1 MTTLILPILIPLLTA
16 MALAMLNGHY
26 RLEKTVAVASV
37 LGLVGYVFWLLFH
50 VDANGI
56 QSVVLGGWSAPFGIV
71 FIADRLACIMLCLA
85 SGVGAVAL
93 LYSLFTVTEKQ
104 QKYFFFPLFNI
115 LLAGVNWAFITGDLF
130 NLFVSYEVML
140 LGSYGM
146 MMVGASKAQLRQ
158 TMKYIAINVLGGTFF
173 VVGLGFIYATV
184 GSLNMAELSQRTAA
198 LTGDQA
204 KLFSAVTTVML
215 VVFALKTAAFPL
227 FFWLPDSYPVVPPGI
242 NGFYAGLLTK
252 VGVYSLLRVFV
263 MVFRQP
269 GHEFAL
275 NIILVMS
282 GFTMLL
288 GVLGAMCQWEIRKI
302 LSWHII
308 SQVGYMVMGV
318 GLVGV
323 VVYTPDGSVDSVAT
337 EAVKTAA
344 IVGTIFYIVHHIVVK
359 SSLFLVG
366 GIAERVA
373 GTQDLKKMGGV
384 LELAPGVA
392 GLFLIASFSL
402 AGMPPFSGFLSKFVL
417 IKAGLAGGAFFVVT
431 VAIITSFFTLYSMT
445 KIWSYAFWRGRCRN
459 HAGPGYRGM
468 MLPTGVLI
476 AFTVF
481 MGVVAQPFVGLATRA
496 AKEVQD
502 PTAYIDSSFG
512 RTAVAGG
519 KFQAPNPKLET
530 SSNLQIPNAELEP
543 MGESKIA
550 ARAVTLIADQPGASN

>member
-1 MTTLILPILIPLLTA
+1 MNTLILVILIPWFSA
-16 MALAMLNGHY
+16 MILALLNGRY
-26 RLEKTVAVASV
+26 FAEKIVAVASS
-37 LGLVGYVFWLLFH
+37 LGLCGYVFWLLFH
-50 VDANGI
+50 VDDHGTVAN
-56 QSVVLGGWSAPFGIV
+56 VLGGWAAPFGIV
-71 FIADRLACIMLCLA
+71 FIADRLTCIMLCLS
-85 SGVGAVAL
+85 SGVGLVAL
-93 LYSLFTVTEKQ
+93 LYALFTVTEKQ
-104 QKYFFFPLFNI
+104 QKSFFFPLFS
-115 LLAGVNWAFITGDLF
+115 LLITGVNWSFITGDLF

-146 MMVGASKAQLRQ
+146 MMVGATKAQLRQ
-158 TMKYIAINVLGGTFF
+158 TMKYIAMNVIVGTFF
-173 VVGLGFIYATV
+173 VVGLGFIYATI
-184 GSLNMAELSQRTAA
+184 GSLNMAEVAMRSAA

-204 KLFSAVTTVML
+204 ALFTAVTSVML

-275 NIILVMS
+275 DIILMMS

-308 SQVGYMVMGV
+308 SQVGYMVMGI
-318 GLVGV
+318 GLVGS
-323 VVYTPDGSVDSVAT
+323 VVYAADGSIDADAT

-366 GIAERVA
+366 GIAERIT
-373 GTQDLKKMGGV
+373 GTQELKKMGGI
-384 LELAPGVA
+384 LDLAPGAA

-402 AGMPPFSGFLSKFVL
+402 AGLPPFSGFLSKFVL

-445 KIWSYAFWRGRCRN
+445 KIWSYAFWRGRCREK
-459 HAGPGYRGM
+459 AGPNYRGM
-468 MLPTGVLI
+468 MAPTGILI

-481 MGVVAQPFVGLATRA
+481 MGVVAQPFVGLAQRA
-496 AKEVQD
+496 AKDVQD
-502 PTAYIDSSFG
+502 PTAYIDASY
-512 RTAVAGG
+512 G
-519 KFQAPNPKLET
+519 KT
-530 SSNLQIPNAELEP
+530 SSP
-543 MGESKIA
+543 MASP
-550 ARAVTLIADQPGASN
+550 RAVGVSNTK